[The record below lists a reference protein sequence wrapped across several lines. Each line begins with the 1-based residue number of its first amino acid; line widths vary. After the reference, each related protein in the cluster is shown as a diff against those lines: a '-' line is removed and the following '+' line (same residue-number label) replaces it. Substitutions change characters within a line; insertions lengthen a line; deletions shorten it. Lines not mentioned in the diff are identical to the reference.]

1 MELLLFCLIIRA
13 MKYIL
18 TLLTLLAL
26 CGCGNNSQIEQEL
39 YQAGQFMRSA
49 PESALSIIEG
59 IAPEDITRRSTRAK
73 YALLYSQALDK
84 NYVDADD
91 DSLMRIA
98 YRYYDKRMCS
108 DSVRF
113 LLNYHYG
120 RIHQNG
126 DDFQEAIRY
135 YLTAEKYALS
145 AHKNYFLGLVYIR
158 IGEVYADQM
167 NYPGMLEYYQ
177 KAYNAWKKLR
187 NPMFGNSAILNIANA
202 YSSMGDTDNAVKYYS
217 TALEQAKQ
225 EGDDDTAVA
234 CLSNLGTIYVNE
246 GDYPKALQAVKEIER
261 ISPEDLDINEYMILS
276 KAYYLQH
283 KIDSARYYFNL
294 ASELAEDVRDEAQ
307 LVYLS
312 LQIETAAGNFKNAAA
327 LIDEY
332 IRLSDS
338 ISRMI
343 VSQSA
348 TVAEGKFYKEQTAF
362 ASYRLKV
369 RSHFEFVFGGLICI
383 VIVFLIYYYRERMK
397 RKQEQV
403 ERYMSAIDNIRA
415 SKDHIIEHLAD
426 KKDRLKELVLSRFDI
441 LDQLGR
447 AFYERD
453 NTKAQQETIYKQV
466 KNFFTD
472 LSSNTATRKELEG
485 IINMVN
491 DNIIVK
497 LREQFPKIKTSDID
511 LLIFCYAGFS
521 AQIISVI
528 IDDSV
533 SNIYTRKSR
542 LKTRIS
548 TSDVPDKELFLR
560 HLP

>member
-1 MELLLFCLIIRA
+1 

-18 TLLTLLAL
+18 TLFSLLVL

-49 PESALSIIEG
+49 PESALAIIEG
-59 IAPEDITRRSTRAK
+59 IDPEDITRRSTRAK

-135 YLTAEKYALS
+135 FLTAEKYALS
-145 AHKNYFLGLVYIR
+145 ARKNYFLGLVYIR

-261 ISPEDLDINEYMILS
+261 ISPENLTINEYTILS

-312 LQIETAAGNFKNAAA
+312 LQIETAAGNFKN
-327 LIDEY
+327 
-332 IRLSDS
+332 R
-338 ISRMI
+338 
-343 VSQSA
+343 
-348 TVAEGKFYKEQTAF
+348 F
-362 ASYRLKV
+362 AV
-369 RSHFEFVFGGLICI
+369 RGG
-383 VIVFLIYYYRERMK
+383 RRGE
-397 RKQEQV
+397 
-403 ERYMSAIDNIRA
+403 
-415 SKDHIIEHLAD
+415 
-426 KKDRLKELVLSRFDI
+426 I
-441 LDQLGR
+441 L
-447 AFYERD
+447 
-453 NTKAQQETIYKQV
+453 
-466 KNFFTD
+466 
-472 LSSNTATRKELEG
+472 
-485 IINMVN
+485 
-491 DNIIVK
+491 
-497 LREQFPKIKTSDID
+497 
-511 LLIFCYAGFS
+511 
-521 AQIISVI
+521 
-528 IDDSV
+528 
-533 SNIYTRKSR
+533 
-542 LKTRIS
+542 
-548 TSDVPDKELFLR
+548 
-560 HLP
+560 